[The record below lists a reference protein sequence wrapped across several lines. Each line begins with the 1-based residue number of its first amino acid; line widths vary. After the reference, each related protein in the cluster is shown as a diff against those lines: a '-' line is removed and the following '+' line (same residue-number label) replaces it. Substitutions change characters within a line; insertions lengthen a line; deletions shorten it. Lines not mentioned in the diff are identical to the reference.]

1 MLSDDAFWAAR
12 RVAAFDDDLIRA
24 IVHTGGF
31 SDAAAEQHFAAVLIQ
46 RRDTVVHAYLP
57 AVNPIVDP
65 RLGDDG
71 QLRFDNAAVSA
82 GAAAAPSGY
91 KASWAQFDNATGDA
105 RPLGETV
112 APTAV
117 LAAPPEL
124 PRTVGGIVRVSLSA
138 TGTSPAAW
146 QQPEQVYFRRTAGGW
161 VLIGLDRG
169 IGDATATSRP
179 KQ

>member
-1 MLSDDAFWAAR
+1 MCSA
-12 RVAAFDDDLIRA
+12 
-24 IVHTGGF
+24 GSSGN
-31 SDAAAEQHFAAVLIQ
+31 FAAVLIQ